1 MRTNKEAK
9 RGTKK
14 SFARRDFIR
23 SSAVGVGAVAL
34 TGLSPNVS
42 NAQSNA
48 ANIKW
53 DYEADVVVVGYGGA
67 GVVAAITAHDAGAK
81 VLVLEKTPSLASL
94 GITDGKIPAQQ
105 ISGGG
110 GNSHICMGQF
120 CSPNNAEGAAQYL
133 YAGCGGLD
141 TGGSLTP
148 MEVCR
153 AWAEE
158 MVKNKAW
165 ADEMGIPATSMGN
178 RSEYPHLPGY
188 SSMYVYQTKG
198 FGQQWFKVLDD
209 QAQKRNIQILF
220 NTPGKEL
227 IQDPNS
233 KAVLGVK
240 ADGEGKDKY
249 IKAKKGVILCT
260 GGFEFNEK
268 MKNRFFK
275 CYPVKFYGWGYNTG
289 DGVIMAQK
297 VGADIWNMNNLC
309 GGTCAWFPEDPLNV
323 GREARLMANSQI
335 IVDKFGRRFTNEKD
349 NNMETSKDNPHRGWI
364 NFTQFDVVKATYPYI
379 PHYLIF
385 DETARK
391 SGPIDMGA
399 RSKTLGRA
407 TLPAALGGTEPWSE
421 DNSEEIKKGWIKRGD
436 TIEALA
442 AAIGTPM
449 DAAILKTTV
458 ETYNKYCREGKDPD
472 FGRPASGLA
481 PLETPPFYAVPK
493 YPGLVSTT
501 GGPVVNGKNQVLDPD
516 GKPVP
521 RLYAAG
527 TCGSVVTRVYSVTG
541 GNLGGCMAS
550 GRISGRNAAAETSL

>member
-1 MRTNKEAK
+1 MRGNSEASKE
-9 RGTKK
+9 TKK
-14 SFARRDFIR
+14 NLRRRDFIKT
-23 SSAVGVGAVAL
+23 SAVGVGATAL
-34 TGLSPNVS
+34 TGLSPSANS
-42 NAQSNA
+42 AQSKTA
-48 ANIKW
+48 STKW

-94 GITDGKIPAQQ
+94 GITNGTIPAQQ

-120 CSPNNAEGAAQYL
+120 CSPNDAEGAAQYL

-148 MEVCR
+148 MEVCK
-153 AWAEE
+153 AWADE

-165 ADEMGIPATSMGN
+165 ADEMGIPTTSMGN
-178 RSEYPHLPGY
+178 RSEYRHLPGY

-209 QAQKRNIQILF
+209 QAQKRKIQILF

-227 IQDPNS
+227 IQEPNT
-233 KAVLGVK
+233 KAILGVK
-240 ADGEGKDKY
+240 ANSEGKDQY

-260 GGFEFNEK
+260 GGFEFNEQ

-297 VGADIWNMNNLC
+297 VGADLWNMNNLC
-309 GGTCAWFPEDPLNV
+309 GGTCAWFAEDPLNV
-323 GREARLMANSQI
+323 GREARLMANSQVM
-335 IVDKFGRRFTNEKD
+335 VDKFGRRFTNEKD

-364 NFTQFDVVKATYPYI
+364 NFTQFDLAKATYPLI
-379 PHYLIF
+379 PHYVIF

-399 RSKTLGRA
+399 SSKTLGRG
-407 TLPAALGGTEPWSE
+407 TLPAALGGTEHWSQ
-421 DNSEEIKKGWIKRGD
+421 DNSEEIKKGWIKKGD

-442 AAIGTPM
+442 AAIGAPM
-449 DAAILKTTV
+449 DAATLKATV
-458 ETYNKYCREGKDPD
+458 EKYNSYCETGNDPD

-481 PLETPPFYAVPK
+481 PLKTPPFYAVPK

-501 GGPVVNGKNQVLDPD
+501 GGPAVNGKNQVLDPD
-516 GKPVP
+516 GKPIP